1 MRTGFVMAATLID
14 CFKIK
19 LKKGDVGT
27 TKTIVVVKYVV
38 FCLLCLRLC
47 FGVKRK
53 EKRRKDNL
61 IFMVNIFLI
70 LVVLFL
76 NIKQIFINKQQ

>member
-1 MRTGFVMAATLID
+1 
-14 CFKIK
+14 
-19 LKKGDVGT
+19 VGT

-47 FGVKRK
+47 FEVKRK
-53 EKRRKDNL
+53 EKRLEVFQVENIWKNRLKSIILEKDNL
-61 IFMVNIFLI
+61 MFMVNVFII

-76 NIKQIFINKQQ
+76 TSNKFY